1 MEVTMAKVDNEKL
14 QYILSAIE
22 ELEYGAV
29 SITIH
34 ENVITQIDSTEKKR
48 FPAVKRDLRRQK

>member
-1 MEVTMAKVDNEKL
+1 MAKVDNEKL

-22 ELEYGAV
+22 NTEYGAV

-34 ENVITQIDSTEKKR
+34 ENEITQIDFTEKKR
-48 FPAVKRDLRRQK
+48 FPAEKREAKRR

>member
-1 MEVTMAKVDNEKL
+1 MAKVDEKKL
-14 QYILSAIE
+14 QYILSVIE

-34 ENVITQIDSTEKKR
+34 ENEITQIDSTEKKR
-48 FPAVKRDLRRQK
+48 FPVAKREVRHR